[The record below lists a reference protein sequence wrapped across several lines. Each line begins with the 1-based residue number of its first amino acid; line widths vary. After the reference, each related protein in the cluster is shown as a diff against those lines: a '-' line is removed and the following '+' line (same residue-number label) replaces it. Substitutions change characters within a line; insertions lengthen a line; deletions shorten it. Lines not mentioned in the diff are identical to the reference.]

1 MTESGDIGGV
11 RHGLVHGFEA
21 IVVETPA
28 ATAAVSLFGGQI
40 LSFVPAG
47 HDEVLWVSPLVAA
60 PPTPIRGGIPVCWP
74 YFAREGQ
81 SDDVP
86 SHGYA
91 RTARW
96 ALTGSRTTENG
107 DTELELAPEGLDHL
121 DLTVHMTVRVG
132 ATLTQGLHTHNPRLA
147 AVTMTEAFHNY
158 FKVADVRRVHVEGL
172 RELTYIDKFD
182 DMRTHTQDG
191 NWSLPEDSG
200 RSDRV
205 YPDAGGTYRII
216 DPGLRRSVEVTA
228 RGGRS
233 AVVWNPG
240 EASASGMADVGS
252 HWREF
257 VCVEAANVGPNRV
270 DVPAGSD
277 HSLWQTISVTQIH

>member
-1 MTESGDIGGV
+1 MTESDDIGGV
-11 RHGLVHGFEA
+11 RHGVVHGFEA

-28 ATAAVSLFGGQI
+28 ATAAVSLFAGQI

-47 HDEVLWVSPLVAA
+47 HEEVLWVSPLVAA

-96 ALTGSRTTENG
+96 ALTGSRASENG
-107 DTELELAPEGLDHL
+107 DTQLELVPEGLDHL
-121 DLTVHMTVRVG
+121 DLTVHMTVQVG
-132 ATLTQGLHTHNPRLA
+132 ATLTQGLHTHNPTPDPI
-147 AVTMTEAFHNY
+147 TMTEAFHNY
-158 FKVADVRRVHVEGL
+158 FRVSDVDEVQVDGL
-172 RELTYIDKFD
+172 DGLDYIDKFD
-182 DMRTHTQDG
+182 DMATRTQRG
-191 NWSLPEDSG
+191 NWSLPKDSG
-200 RSDRV
+200 RSDRI
-205 YPDAGGTYRII
+205 YPDAGGTYRIV
-216 DPGLRRSVEVTA
+216 DPGLRRNVEVTS

-240 EASASGMADVGS
+240 EAAASGMADVGS
-252 HWREF
+252 HWRDF
-257 VCVEAANVGPNRV
+257 VCVEAANAGPNRV
-270 DVPAGSD
+270 EVPAGSD
-277 HSLWQTISVTQIH
+277 HSLWQTISVAPLG